1 MSGDRV
7 TTGMDAVVV
16 RVVADDGTIGIGE
29 SGTVGVTFD
38 AQHLPGQLA
47 GVAALA
53 PAIVGADP
61 RSPQAVHR
69 LMTAAMTG
77 HPYAKAPVDVA
88 VWDLAARAAGIPLWQ
103 RLGGD
108 GPEATPLYRPVQG
121 ATPEAAGA
129 NAVKRLDQDYR
140 RLQVKVGDDPIV
152 DAQRVLA
159 VRGDSWPRGR
169 HLRRRQLRFLVVGG
183 PTLRP

>member
-77 HPYAKAPVDVA
+77 HPYAKAPVDIA
-88 VWDLAARAAGIPLWQ
+88 VWDLAAR
-103 RLGGD
+103 
-108 GPEATPLYRPVQG
+108 
-121 ATPEAAGA
+121 
-129 NAVKRLDQDYR
+129 
-140 RLQVKVGDDPIV
+140 
-152 DAQRVLA
+152 
-159 VRGDSWPRGR
+159 PRESRCGNDWVVMG
-169 HLRRRQLRFLVVGG
+169 LKQLRCIDRFKAPPPRPPR
-183 PTLRP
+183 PTP